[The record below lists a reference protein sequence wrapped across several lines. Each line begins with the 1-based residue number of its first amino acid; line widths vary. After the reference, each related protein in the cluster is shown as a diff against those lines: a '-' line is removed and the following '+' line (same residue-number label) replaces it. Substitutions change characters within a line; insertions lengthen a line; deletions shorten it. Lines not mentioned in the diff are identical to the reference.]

1 MTLKIKFKRIVKGC
15 VMLWFAG
22 ILAAGLGNW
31 YVKRESSK
39 KILTGDAVEEL
50 NELDCILVLGCGL
63 RADGTPTRMLADRLD
78 KGIEL
83 YQAGVAKK
91 LLMSGDHGR
100 VDYDEVNQMKRY
112 AIDRGVASVD
122 IFMDH
127 AGFSTYESMYRAKD
141 IFQVSKMVVVTQDYH
156 LNRAV
161 YIGNSLGIDTYG
173 TAAKQIRY
181 GGQRMRDLREILA
194 RNKDIVICLFRPSP
208 TYLGE
213 AIPVNGN
220 GDITND
226 KKEEA

>member
-1 MTLKIKFKRIVKGC
+1 
-15 VMLWFAG
+15 MLGFAG
-22 ILAAGLGNW
+22 ILAAVLGNW
-31 YVKRESSK
+31 YVRRESSN
-39 KILTGDAVEEL
+39 KIIAGEAAADLM
-50 NELDCILVLGCGL
+50 ELDCILVLGCGL
-63 RADGTPTRMLADRLD
+63 RVDGTPNRMLADRLD

-83 YQAGVAKK
+83 YQAGVAAK

-100 VDYDEVNQMKRY
+100 IDYDEVNQMKQY
-112 AIDRGVASVD
+112 AIDRGVPSED

-161 YIGNSLGIDTYG
+161 YIGNSLGVDTYG
-173 TAAKQIRY
+173 ISAKQVRY
-181 GGQRMRDLREILA
+181 GGQRMRDFREILA
-194 RNKDIVICLFRPSP
+194 RNKDLINCLLCPTP

-213 AIPVNGN
+213 VIAVSGN

-226 KKEEA
+226 KELFIKN

>member
-1 MTLKIKFKRIVKGC
+1 MILG
-15 VMLWFAG
+15 FAG

-31 YVKRESSK
+31 YVKRESSR
-39 KILTGDAVEEL
+39 KIITGENTEEL
-50 NELDCILVLGCGL
+50 IEVDCILVLGCGL
-63 RADGTPTRMLADRLD
+63 RADGSPTRMLADRLD

-83 YQAGVAKK
+83 YQAGIAKK

-100 VDYDEVNQMKRY
+100 IEYDEVNQMKQY
-112 AIDRGVASVD
+112 AIDRGIPSAD

-141 IFQVSKMVVVTQDYH
+141 IFQVTRMVVVTQDYH

-161 YIGNSLGIDTYG
+161 YIGNRLGIDTFG
-173 TAAKQIRY
+173 IPARQIRY
-181 GGQRMRDLREILA
+181 GGQRLRDLREVLA
-194 RNKDIVICLFRPSP
+194 RNKDFIICMLRPSP

-213 AIPVNGN
+213 VIPVSGN

-226 KKEEA
+226 KEGFIKTDK